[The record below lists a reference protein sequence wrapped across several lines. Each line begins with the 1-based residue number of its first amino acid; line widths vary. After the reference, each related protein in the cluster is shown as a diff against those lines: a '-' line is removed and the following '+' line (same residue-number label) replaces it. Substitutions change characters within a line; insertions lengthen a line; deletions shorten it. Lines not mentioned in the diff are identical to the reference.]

1 MPDNDNGSSRSE
13 PGNQTNECPTNKP
26 PVPEKTESTP
36 QEEAKTQDAPSPES
50 EEDPFEAEQ
59 IAEFEAWVESLK
71 VDPDSAWRQLR
82 IKFDA
87 LMASEMADAVDQDN
101 QGTGNPI
108 SSLLNFPLTDHVLCA
123 LQMRLPRLQ
132 KPPNTSRQNPKRTPP
147 ITKITAVTATRPVS
161 Q

>member
-1 MPDNDNGSSRSE
+1 MPDNDNSSSRPE
-13 PGNQTNECPTNKP
+13 PGNQPNEDPTNERPM
-26 PVPEKTESTP
+26 PEKTESTP
-36 QEEAKTQDAPSPES
+36 QKETKTQDAPSPES
-50 EEDPFEAEQ
+50 KEDPFEAEQ

-71 VDPDSAWRQLR
+71 VDPDAAWRQLR

-101 QGTGNPI
+101 RGTGNLI
-108 SSLLNFPLTDHVLCA
+108 SSLLNFPSTDHALCA
-123 LQMRLPRLQ
+123 FQMRLPRLQ